1 MIGLIIA
8 IIIVN
13 FIAFYTNTRLTAN
26 QIVHIWTFTIAFQ
39 MNFDFY
45 IDMEYKGYWYF
56 TKNADWKELP
66 TNIMLVPPVNM
77 IFLNFFPFQKRI
89 IKKVIFFIVF
99 LIGMLIYEVIALLP
113 EPWGYFHFGWWNL
126 GYSVILDPILLL
138 ILLGYY
144 KWICRIE
151 SKTI

>member
-1 MIGLIIA
+1 MIGLIFT
-8 IIIVN
+8 IIVVN
-13 FIAFYTNTRLTAN
+13 FIAFSTNKRLTSN
-26 QIVHIWTFTIAFQ
+26 QIVHIWTFTIALQ

-56 TKNADWKELP
+56 SQKADWKELP
-66 TNIMLVPPVNM
+66 TNIVLVPPVNM

-89 IKKVIFFIVF
+89 TKKVMFFIMF
-99 LIGMLIYEVIALLP
+99 LIGILIYEVIALLP

-138 ILLGYY
+138 IVLAYY

-151 SKTI
+151 KIK